1 MSYTL
6 DALADD
12 IRRELS
18 HGSPAA
24 KEGVCRHVSRALT
37 DREFVAAYLKD
48 RPAGSDPREV
58 LYEDPDLGFCICA
71 HVYGTKAIGS
81 PHDHGSSWAIYGQAT
96 GVTEMT
102 EWKIV
107 EKGEAEKPSLV
118 EPVRTYLMHPGDV
131 RHRGGAFAEA
141 GSAGET
147 DPNRGEEPR
156 SRQAFQH
163 QGEIGYGGDAKYAAL
178 LREII
183 AEFACAGR
191 PWAANDLR
199 SMSGGR
205 LKSLPGGN

>member
-24 KEGVCRHVSRALT
+24 KEAVCRHVSQALT
-37 DREFVAAYLKD
+37 DREFVAAHLKD
-48 RPAGSDPREV
+48 RLAGSDPREV

-71 HVYGTKAIGS
+71 HVYGSKAIGS

-107 EKGEAEKPSLV
+107 ETGEAEKPSLV
-118 EPVRTYLMHPGDV
+118 EPVRTYLMHPDV
-131 RHRGGAFAEA
+131 RLYDVGAVHSPRREA
-141 GSAGET
+141 PVKLIRIEGK
-147 DPNRGEEPR
+147 DLDHVKR
-156 SRQAFQH
+156 SKIR
-163 QGEIGYGGDAKYAAL
+163 AKTAL
-178 LREII
+178 L
-183 AEFACAGR
+183 
-191 PWAANDLR
+191 P
-199 SMSGGR
+199 
-205 LKSLPGGN
+205 